1 MTLVKFALVFFLFVK
16 TVTTS
21 CVSQNAVN
29 TIKYTKTP
37 LKNIEKYLGKCDHDS
52 HLKGPM
58 ASIATCVKNLQKDF
72 EIVNH
77 IFHSE

>member
-1 MTLVKFALVFFLFVK
+1 LSIIFLEDK
-16 TVTTS
+16 HNI
-21 CVSQNAVN
+21 VSVN
-29 TIKYTKTP
+29 TIKYAKTP

-77 IFHSE
+77 QEEY